1 MVRVSALAVGSVLI
15 SATSVRAAD
24 PTELKICL
32 LVPTYRASG
41 GAYDS
46 GGHNRLGGAL
56 SANKEIN
63 NKSDGFWD
71 TLLPD
76 TTITYEWYN
85 SARDSATGMFTAIEC
100 ATSAFSGTGAVRV
113 CTVRTVEFSIYSS

>member
-1 MVRVSALAVGSVLI
+1 MVCFSALAVGCFLLI
-15 SATSVRAAD
+15 GTASVRAVH
-24 PTELKICL
+24 PPELKICL

-41 GAYDS
+41 GGYDS

-56 SANKEIN
+56 SAIKEIN
-63 NKSDGFWD
+63 DKNDGVWD
-71 TLLPD
+71 DLLPS

-113 CTVRTVEFSIYSS
+113 CAVSYLSVLIE